1 MVKARL
7 SRGTWSILVTRAKK
21 NKSRKLKR
29 KLCQSILKQ
38 CQEKFGKAANCKAF
52 CAKAQAQ

>member
-7 SRGTWSILVTRAKK
+7 FRGTWPILVTCAKK
-21 NKSRKLKR
+21 NKSRKLKT
-29 KLCQSILKQ
+29 KLCQSILKH

-52 CAKAQAQ
+52 CAKAQEQ